1 MEIILFL
8 FILLLVFILLN
19 ILYKKTNHYKNSI
32 YQLQKFING
41 VPDELEIVNTGS
53 SYARYAFDYTI
64 SNLKGF
70 NFGLQPQ
77 SLSYDY
83 RLLQQYNQKMK
94 KGCIV
99 LITLPNLVF
108 GFLDYNNDQANTK
121 YYYFLDHKNIIGF
134 TKWKLFNRIVF
145 PLLSNPKNV
154 FRIFIDVPLLTQ
166 YEQVENFMTKEQ
178 VYADAIARVEG
189 WKKQFN
195 LYSTIETDLPKE
207 LINMFKKTTN
217 LLNEIIEYCLRK
229 KFKPVIVI
237 PPTSAI
243 INNLLSEKF
252 MKKVLYDNI
261 NMANKRD
268 IPVLDYLYDER
279 FQDETLYINSD
290 MLNKAGRERFTCVVI
305 DDLKR
310 LGVIENEIN

>member
-1 MEIILFL
+1 MEIILFIL
-8 FILLLVFILLN
+8 ILLLLFFTLN
-19 ILYKKTNHYKNSI
+19 ILYKRTNHYKNTI
-32 YQLQKFING
+32 YQLKKYING

-53 SYARYAFDYTI
+53 SYARYAFDYSNI
-64 SNLKGF
+64 NLKGF

-83 RLLQQYNQKMK
+83 RIIKQYSYKMK

-108 GFLDYNNDQANTK
+108 GFLDYKNDQTNTK
-121 YYYFLDHKNIIGF
+121 YYYFLDPKNILGF
-134 TKWKLFNRIVF
+134 TKYKYLKRVIF
-145 PLLSNPKNV
+145 PILSSQKNI
-154 FRIFIDVPLLTQ
+154 FRIFKDVSLQKLYDQ
-166 YEQVENFMTKEQ
+166 DKNFMKKEQ
-178 VYADAIARVEG
+178 IHADATARVEG

-195 LYSTIETDLPKE
+195 LESTIENDLPDE
-207 LINMFKKTTN
+207 ILNMFGRTTE
-217 LLNEIIEYCLRK
+217 LLNEIIEYCLNNNFR
-229 KFKPVIVI
+229 PVIVV

-261 NMANKRD
+261 QKANKRE

-279 FQDETLYINSD
+279 FQDEALYINSD
-290 MLNKAGRERFTCVVI
+290 MLNKTGREKFTQVVL
-305 DDLKR
+305 DDLKQ
-310 LGVIENEIN
+310 LGVIGK